1 MTAGD
6 NPAGVGAVGTV
17 GVIGAGVIGSG
28 IAQAVAVAG
37 GAVVCVD
44 TSAAARERARRQLV
58 EGRFGLRAA
67 VERGKLAAADVDRVA
82 TRIAWESELSAVA
95 GATVVIEAV
104 PEDLA
109 LKVRVFRELDRA
121 AAASAVLA
129 TNSSGFPVGALA
141 ATTDRPTR
149 VLGWHW
155 SSPAQI
161 MRFAEIVVTEHTD
174 PDAVETVTRLAHGLG
189 KNPIIVR
196 DAPMAWGY
204 VANRV
209 YWAAVAE
216 ARRIVAEGVST
227 ERDVDQLLV
236 DCFRWPVGPFT
247 MIQGATAGWT

>member
-236 DCFRWPVGPFT
+236 DYFRWPVGPFT